1 MKLVLIDGNA
11 VLHRA
16 FHAIPPLTTTKG
28 QLINAAYGF
37 VSMLL
42 KVKEELRPEY
52 LIVSFDRPKPTFRQ
66 TIFVGYQ
73 AQRVQ
78 MDEGLAG
85 QIDLVHEI
93 VKTMEIPIYELDGFE
108 ADDVIGT
115 LAKQAEK
122 FKIPAFVKT
131 TAGKQ
136 KSKESRKVETVI
148 VTGDRDLLQLVDQ
161 NTKVY
166 MMTKGL
172 SEAFLYSAKEVEEK
186 FGLTPSQ
193 FVDYKALIGDSSDN
207 YSGVLGVGPKTAAG
221 LLQKYQ
227 NLENIYR
234 HLKEIPETLRLK
246 LSDGLTSAKLAK
258 ELATIVKKAPLR
270 LDLEKAKVKTE
281 VNQKTIDLFQEL
293 EFRTLLR
300 RLTGK
305 KEEAGNKGIKELNRR
320 LPGGRNLRI
329 KEENKN
335 QLGLF

>member
-1 MKLVLIDGNA
+1 MIKKSSANLVGKSSANLVLIDGNA

-73 AQRVQ
+73 AKRAK

-115 LAKQAEK
+115 LARQAEGL
-122 FKIPAFVKT
+122 KIKNYKLEIIV
-131 TAGKQ
+131 
-136 KSKESRKVETVI
+136 
-148 VTGDRDLLQLVDQ
+148 VTGDRDLLQLINK
-161 NTKVY
+161 NTRVY

-172 SEAFLYSAKEVEEK
+172 SEAFIYSAKEVEEK
-186 FGLTPSQ
+186 FGLLPEK
-193 FVDYKALIGDSSDN
+193 FIDYKALIGDSSDN
-207 YSGVLGVGPKTAAG
+207 YSGVLGVGPKTAVS
-221 LLQKYQ
+221 LLQKYKT
-227 NLENIYR
+227 LENVYR

-246 LSDGLTSAKLAK
+246 LSDGFSSAKLAK
-258 ELATIVKKAPLR
+258 ELATIVKKAPVK
-270 LDLEKAKVKTE
+270 LDLEKAKVKKE
-281 VNQKTIDLFQEL
+281 INQKTIELFQAL

-305 KEEAGNKGIKELNRR
+305 EEEAKNKEEKAKGKKEQNKD
-320 LPGGRNLRI
+320 
-329 KEENKN
+329 